1 MDIKTGNPLEQA
13 THYIK
18 DLSWL
23 WGIKD
28 VIVLAEQNF
37 DYLPLEEI
45 EKRIDNAINK
55 GLEMSKTF

>member
-18 DLSWL
+18 ALSWL

-37 DYLPLEEI
+37 DYLPQEEI